1 MNFNIKNI
9 KKKNIIFIAVCFILL
24 SFLFIKNIDNI
35 KVYSN
40 DYKNIQSLVNLC
52 IEDGIKNYQMKK
64 KKKQNDM

>member
-1 MNFNIKNI
+1 MSFNLKNI

-35 KVYSN
+35 KFYSN
-40 DYKNIQSLVNLC
+40 NYKNIQSLVNLS
-52 IEDGIKNYQMKK
+52 IEDGIQKLSDEE